1 MGDSQRAYRK
11 NLERY
16 TGLIP
21 GQGYHA
27 HHTFPKAPGFA
38 DEFAKRGIDVND
50 PANMVWRE
58 AKEHLSDG
66 KTAKQTTLWEKY
78 FRDPDTKESIYEARD
93 RIEKAVF
100 GNMGDVPK

>member
-1 MGDSQRAYRK
+1 
-11 NLERY
+11 
-16 TGLIP
+16 
-21 GQGYHA
+21 
-27 HHTFPKAPGFA
+27 
-38 DEFAKRGIDVND
+38 
-50 PANMVWRE
+50 MVWRE